1 LIWSSWILT
10 DRSRSPDSEAETE
23 VHRVLKVIPGGD
35 GLVRRDDGK
44 TGFVP
49 FVLPDELVR
58 LRVLREKKNFFRAEP
73 VEILE
78 PAEER
83 VEPVC
88 PYFGRCGGCAYQ
100 HMPYERQLELKQQ
113 QVEETLRRIGKLEEV
128 PLHPIIGSP
137 RQYGYRTRISVHHQN
152 GRLGFHWFDNR
163 AVLDI
168 EHCPLAEDSV
178 NTKLNGLRAR
188 LQRRGTV
195 RERLTL
201 RADSAEAGF
210 SQVNEAAR
218 PLLVEEI
225 RRIMPDSGT
234 DLIDA
239 YCGHGLYS
247 FALAERF
254 HRVTGIEWDSR
265 STTAAIKTAQS
276 NPLSGNRDLRFLQG
290 DVAEHLPTELARLRE
305 TPDAH
310 AAIIVNPPREGLS
323 EPVRE
328 NLVTDALPDAVHTLC
343 YVSCNP
349 ATLARDLRH
358 ILSLNPNTNPNRGS
372 DFQLTSV
379 TPVDMFPQTA
389 EVETVVTLRRT

>member
-1 LIWSSWILT
+1 LT
-10 DRSRSPDSEAETE
+10 DPERIPNPETE
-23 VHRVLKVIPGGD
+23 THRILKIIPGGD
-35 GLVRRDDGK
+35 GLVRREDGK

-49 FVLPDELVR
+49 FVLAGELVR
-58 LRVLREKKNFFRAEP
+58 LRILQEKKNFFRAEP

-83 VEPVC
+83 MEPVC
-88 PYFGRCGGCAYQ
+88 PYFTRCGGCAYQ
-100 HMPYERQLELKQQ
+100 HMPYEHQLELKQR
-113 QVEETLRRIGKLEEV
+113 QVEETLRRIGKFDEV
-128 PLHPIIGSP
+128 PLRPIIGSP
-137 RQYGYRTRISVHHQN
+137 RQYGYRTRISVHHQQ

-163 AVLDI
+163 AVLDV

-201 RADSAEAGF
+201 RANSAEAGF

-225 RRIMPDSGT
+225 RRIMPEAGT

-254 HRVTGIEWDSR
+254 GRVTGIEWDSR
-265 STTAAIKTAQS
+265 GTAAAMTTAQS
-276 NPLSGNRDLRFLQG
+276 NPTGSNTDLRFLQG
-290 DVAEHLPTELARLRE
+290 DVAEHLPAELARLRDL
-305 TPDAH
+305 PDAR
-310 AAIIVNPPREGLS
+310 AAIIVNPPREGLA
-323 EPVRE
+323 ETVRE
-328 NLVTDALPDAVHTLC
+328 HLITTNLPDAVHTLC

-358 ILSLNPNTNPNRGS
+358 ILSPDANANANTNFRI
-372 DFQLTSV
+372 DSV

-389 EVETVVTLRRT
+389 EVETVVTLRGT